1 MRLCFTGASL
11 DFDISQKCRLH
22 FPLYSAFKWKCPSF
36 AAVWTQGWRI
46 WVAEWLSKNVE
57 NLWPVWPVSS
67 TRDNHC
73 LLEWYALP
81 EPGCKALESRLLR
94 FPKRDVVGEWYRYIN
109 GRVCGE
115 KVHGTLG
122 SVDRCS
128 CQCTL
133 AVIGNFCGSAEA
145 AATKSP
151 VCAILGNSHNL
162 VVSFA
167 CFTLWYSLSSYSV

>member
-1 MRLCFTGASL
+1 M
-11 DFDISQKCRLH
+11 
-22 FPLYSAFKWKCPSF
+22 
-36 AAVWTQGWRI
+36 
-46 WVAEWLSKNVE
+46 
-57 NLWPVWPVSS
+57 
-67 TRDNHC
+67 
-73 LLEWYALP
+73 P
-81 EPGCKALESRLLR
+81 EPGYKALESRLLR
-94 FPKRDVVGEWYRYIN
+94 FPKRDVVGNDTDTSMANYVER
-109 GRVCGE
+109 

-133 AVIGNFCGSAEA
+133 AVISNFCGSAEA

-167 CFTLWYSLSSYSV
+167 CFTL